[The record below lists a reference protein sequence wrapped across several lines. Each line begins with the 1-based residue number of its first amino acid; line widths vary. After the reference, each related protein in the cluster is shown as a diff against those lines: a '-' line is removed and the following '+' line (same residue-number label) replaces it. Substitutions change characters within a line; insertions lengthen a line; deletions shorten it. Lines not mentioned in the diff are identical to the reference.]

1 LSYFYLLP
9 FELRCWKI
17 KDERH
22 ESDFALPQTCGSAQ
36 IEKKFQ
42 QAYRAGRVS
51 GWNLDFPLNCLIL
64 LPMTQPRPLTHDE
77 KKASEAAFS
86 GLPQDANW
94 TDAAKSVYEGIIHAL
109 GQDPSGLEAS
119 DEAAIPALIEEP
131 DGSSPKNIVEFPTSD
146 SVPPQEIPPELKQLT
161 IRLRREAVE
170 SGILKDVTPLAQS
183 LGLDFCVAVTNPFWE
198 QYITSSPDF
207 TEERI
212 HSRLRDTLV
221 AVRLRLASLK
231 EAIPLVDVPV
241 LLEFD
246 PEPTPQLCLTF
257 ALFHKD
263 PVDGNCLLLIH
274 PGEVFAT
281 RQSFENN

>member
-1 LSYFYLLP
+1 MS
-9 FELRCWKI
+9 
-17 KDERH
+17 
-22 ESDFALPQTCGSAQ
+22 
-36 IEKKFQ
+36 
-42 QAYRAGRVS
+42 
-51 GWNLDFPLNCLIL
+51 
-64 LPMTQPRPLTHDE
+64 PRPLTHDE
-77 KKASEAAFS
+77 KKASEAAFR
-86 GLPQDANW
+86 GLPQDDKW
-94 TDAAKSVYEGIIHAL
+94 TDSAKSVYEGIIQAL
-109 GQDPSGLEAS
+109 GKNPSELEITEEAS
-119 DEAAIPALIEEP
+119 LPALNDGV
-131 DGSSPKNIVEFPTSD
+131 DGSSSNKPLELSTSD
-146 SVPPQEIPPELKQLT
+146 SASSQEIPPELKQLT
-161 IRLRREAVE
+161 IRSRREAVE

-183 LGLDFCVAVTNPFWE
+183 IGLEFCVGMTNPLWE

-231 EAIPLVDVPV
+231 EATPLVDVPV

-263 PVDGNCLLLIH
+263 PIDGDCLLLIH

-281 RQSFENN
+281 RQAFENN

>member
-1 LSYFYLLP
+1 M
-9 FELRCWKI
+9 
-17 KDERH
+17 
-22 ESDFALPQTCGSAQ
+22 AQ
-36 IEKKFQ
+36 
-42 QAYRAGRVS
+42 R
-51 GWNLDFPLNCLIL
+51 
-64 LPMTQPRPLTHDE
+64 RPLTHDE
-77 KKASEAAFS
+77 LKASEAAFR
-86 GLPQDANW
+86 GLPLDDNW
-94 TDAAKSVYEGIIHAL
+94 TDSAKSVHEGIIQAL
-109 GQDPSGLEAS
+109 GKNPSELNISEEVS
-119 DEAAIPALIEEP
+119 QPAHIKGA
-131 DGSSPKNIVEFPTSD
+131 DGSFSNEPLELLTSD
-146 SVPPQEIPPELKQLT
+146 SVNSQEIPPELKQLT

-183 LGLDFCVAVTNPFWE
+183 IGLDFCVAMTNPLWE

-207 TEERI
+207 SEERI

-231 EAIPLVDVPV
+231 EALPLVDVPV

-281 RQSFENN
+281 RQAFENN

>member
-1 LSYFYLLP
+1 MMS
-9 FELRCWKI
+9 
-17 KDERH
+17 
-22 ESDFALPQTCGSAQ
+22 
-36 IEKKFQ
+36 
-42 QAYRAGRVS
+42 
-51 GWNLDFPLNCLIL
+51 
-64 LPMTQPRPLTHDE
+64 PRPLTHDE
-77 KKASEAAFS
+77 KKASEAAFC
-86 GLPQDANW
+86 GLPQDDNW
-94 TDAAKSVYEGIIHAL
+94 TDSAKSVYEGIIQAL
-109 GQDPSGLEAS
+109 GKNPSELEIAEEAS
-119 DEAAIPALIEEP
+119 LPALIDGV
-131 DGSSPKNIVEFPTSD
+131 DGSSSNKPLELSTSD
-146 SVPPQEIPPELKQLT
+146 SASSQEIPPELKQLT
-161 IRLRREAVE
+161 IRSRREAVE

-183 LGLDFCVAVTNPFWE
+183 IGLEFCVGMTNPLWE

-231 EAIPLVDVPV
+231 EATPLVDVPV

-263 PVDGNCLLLIH
+263 PIDGDCLLLIH

-281 RQSFENN
+281 RQAFENN

>member
-1 LSYFYLLP
+1 MMS
-9 FELRCWKI
+9 
-17 KDERH
+17 
-22 ESDFALPQTCGSAQ
+22 
-36 IEKKFQ
+36 
-42 QAYRAGRVS
+42 
-51 GWNLDFPLNCLIL
+51 
-64 LPMTQPRPLTHDE
+64 PRPLTHDE
-77 KKASEAAFS
+77 KKASEAAFR
-86 GLPQDANW
+86 GLPQDDKW
-94 TDAAKSVYEGIIHAL
+94 TDSAKSVYEGIIQAL
-109 GQDPSGLEAS
+109 GKNPSELEIAEEAS
-119 DEAAIPALIEEP
+119 LPALIDGV
-131 DGSSPKNIVEFPTSD
+131 DGSSSNKPLELSTSD
-146 SVPPQEIPPELKQLT
+146 SASSQEIPPELKQLT
-161 IRLRREAVE
+161 IRSRREAVE

-183 LGLDFCVAVTNPFWE
+183 IGLEFCVGMTNPLWE

-231 EAIPLVDVPV
+231 EATPLVDVPV

-263 PVDGNCLLLIH
+263 PIDGDCLLLIH

-281 RQSFENN
+281 RQAFENN

>member
-1 LSYFYLLP
+1 
-9 FELRCWKI
+9 
-17 KDERH
+17 
-22 ESDFALPQTCGSAQ
+22 
-36 IEKKFQ
+36 
-42 QAYRAGRVS
+42 
-51 GWNLDFPLNCLIL
+51 
-64 LPMTQPRPLTHDE
+64 MPRSLTHDE
-77 KKASEAAFS
+77 KKASEAAFR
-86 GLPQDANW
+86 GLPLDDNW
-94 TDAAKSVYEGIIHAL
+94 TEAAKAVYEGIVLAIGKSPTDL
-109 GQDPSGLEAS
+109 EISGEVSLPTQIEEVKEAS
-119 DEAAIPALIEEP
+119 NEPLELELPNTESLNSESPNSQDIP
-131 DGSSPKNIVEFPTSD
+131 S
-146 SVPPQEIPPELKQLT
+146 ELKQFT

-183 LGLDFCVAVTNPFWE
+183 IGLDFSVAITNPLWE

-212 HSRLRDTLV
+212 QSRLRDTLV

-231 EAIPLVDVPV
+231 ESLPLVDVPV

-263 PVDGNCLLLIH
+263 PADGNCLLLIH

-281 RQSFENN
+281 RQAFENN